1 MTCDYR
7 RVVPRKSPFTSDR
20 LLKAINSFHTLVL
33 RVTRGRVGWSADGM
47 PVLRLTT
54 IGRRSGQLRTVLLS
68 SPLQFGDEWIV
79 VGSKG
84 GGERHADWF
93 VNLRENSR
101 VVVETKQHGRRD
113 VTARIATPDEKAVW
127 WPQAVAAFKHYGN
140 FQSRTTRDIPM
151 VVLKVSGN

>member
-1 MTCDYR
+1 MNHGYR

-20 LLKAINSFHTLVL
+20 LLKAINSFHSFVL
-33 RVTRGRVGWSADGM
+33 RVTRGRIGWSADGM

-54 IGRRSGQLRTVLLS
+54 IGRRSGQPRTVLLS

-93 VNLRENSR
+93 VNLRANPC
-101 VVVETKQHGRRD
+101 VTVETKKYGSRE
-113 VTARIATPDEKAVW
+113 VTARIATPDEKAAW
-127 WPQAVAAFKHYGN
+127 WPQAVAAFKHYGE
-140 FQSRTTRDIPM
+140 FQSRTDRDIPM
-151 VVLKVSGN
+151 VVLNVSGD